1 MGTPQHDP
9 LRVLK
14 PQEQQELRR
23 VVKATSERVD
33 VVKRASILL
42 AVAAGRSWSE
52 AGRQA
57 GLSRQAVGKLVKR
70 FNARGLAALEIAPGR
85 GRKVTYTSAQRV
97 RILAEVQQV
106 PDRKED
112 GTATW
117 SLSTL
122 ERALRKAGLPQV
134 GATTIRRVLHAAGY
148 AFGKTRT
155 WCPTGTALRKRK
167 AGIVTVHD
175 PAAQE
180 KTRLIEQAYEQ
191 AEAAGVELWNEDEA
205 GPYQAIPQPGED
217 WHPEG
222 KPRLLPHEYQ
232 RGGTAKLLT
241 LFRPTTGLVRAK
253 GVLCA
258 PNAVLHPWLKE
269 QVLQEL
275 AEIEKAHPPETVPPE
290 AQRPLF
296 ARWETWLGHPLRR
309 PLPPLRMILVWDN
322 LAGHLTDDLVDWLF
336 DHGILPL
343 YTPLSGSWL
352 NMAESVQRIIV
363 RRALSGQ
370 HPQSAQQVIDW
381 LEQTVTGW
389 NKQPTPFV
397 WNGKRRQ
404 RRVRARLR
412 RLGGSGAA
420 ILAGNSIAA

>member
-1 MGTPQHDP
+1 MGTPQKEP
-9 LRVLK
+9 LRALTV
-14 PQEQQELRR
+14 QEQQELQR

-33 VVKRASILL
+33 VVKRATSLL
-42 AVAAGRSWSE
+42 GVAAGQSWSE
-52 AGRQA
+52 VGRQA
-57 GLSRQAVGKLVKR
+57 GMSRQAVGKLVKR

-85 GRKVTYTSAQRV
+85 GRKVTYTSAQRGGM
-97 RILAEVQQV
+97 LAEVQRV
-106 PDRKED
+106 PDRKAD

-122 ERALRKAGLPQV
+122 ERALRKAALPQV

-241 LFRPTTGLVRAK
+241 LFRPATGLVRAK
-253 GVLCA
+253 GVLSA
-258 PNAVLHPWLKE
+258 PNAVLQPWLKE
-269 QVLQEL
+269 PGLQEL
-275 AEIEKAHPPETVPPE
+275 AQIEKAHPAETLPPE
-290 AQRPLF
+290 GERPVF

-309 PLPPLRMILVWDN
+309 PLPPLRIILVWDN
-322 LAGHLTDDLVDWLF
+322 LAGHLSDDLVDWLF

-370 HPQSAQQVIDW
+370 HPKSAQEVIDW
-381 LEQTVTGW
+381 LEQTVVGW
-389 NKQPTPFV
+389 NQAPTSFV

-420 ILAGNSIAA
+420 VLAGNLIAA